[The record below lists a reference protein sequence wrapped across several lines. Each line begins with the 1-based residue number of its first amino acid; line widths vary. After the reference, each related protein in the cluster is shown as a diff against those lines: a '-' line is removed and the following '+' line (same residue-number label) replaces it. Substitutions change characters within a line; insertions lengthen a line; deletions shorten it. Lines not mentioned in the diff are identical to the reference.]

1 MLLLF
6 LLPLLLLLFPFL
18 RPTTRHPSFTELPTL
33 LCPLLP
39 WGKRLP
45 MADGGGVV
53 VAVAV
58 VVVVVVVV
66 VVSLDLRVA

>member
-6 LLPLLLLLFPFL
+6 LLLFLLLLPLLLLLFPFL

-33 LCPLLP
+33 PWPLLP

-53 VAVAV
+53 VAV
-58 VVVVVVVV
+58 
-66 VVSLDLRVA
+66 VSLVLRVA